1 MNVPLYRLFYALTAL
16 ISVSLVL
23 GCKNREAKGEEHP
36 FTNDLVH
43 ETSPYLL
50 QHAHNPVNWLPWGEK
65 ALEKAREEEKLIIVS
80 IGYSSCHWCHVM
92 EEETFED
99 VEVAELM
106 NEHFV
111 SIKVDREERPDVDE
125 VYMTAVQ
132 LMTGSG
138 GWPLNVILLPNGKP
152 LYGGTYHTKRQWMD
166 VLSNV
171 NTKFRADRKAAE
183 DYADRVAKGVAE
195 VNFIPRAESEA
206 PLSSEHLLEAV
217 ARWKPQWDMEMGG
230 NLGREKFIMPANLSF
245 LLDYARLTGDLEAD
259 VFAKNTLDKIL
270 QGGIYDHVGGG
281 FFRYSTDPQWKV
293 PHFEKMLYDNAQLLS
308 LFSKAY
314 AIYKDPSYRR
324 VITET
329 AAYLDREMKGPDGSY
344 FAAMDADSEGIEGA
358 YYTWTEKEL
367 KEVLGGEFELFAEF
381 YSIRPSSAWEGGRF
395 VLYRS
400 GEEGEFAQSHGMS
413 MTDFRNRLESWHH
426 KLLSARKSRVAPRK
440 DDKIITSWNALL
452 ITGFV
457 DAYAATGEQEF
468 LDRARRV
475 YEAVMDTAFE
485 KGRLIHSYKPGS
497 TREEGFLEDYA
508 FMARAAFSLYQ
519 ATLDTAYL
527 EMANRLMK
535 EVEKRFYEANSGLY
549 RYNQDTDLISDILK
563 VDDGVIPSPNAMV
576 CENLILLGHLQYD
589 KEAMGKAGRLLK
601 TMEPRVGEAIPNY
614 SYWARLMLS
623 RVYPYYEIVTVGP
636 EAALLSL
643 EFQKLFLPNA
653 LVAGSFTPSEIALFD
668 DRYFEGET
676 FIYVCSNNTCK
687 LPVKTVTEALQQLRD
702 FRAY

>member
-1 MNVPLYRLFYALTAL
+1 MPVNVPLYRLFFALTAL

-23 GCKNREAKGEEHP
+23 GCKNGETKAEQHP

-99 VEVAELM
+99 EEVAELM
-106 NEHFV
+106 NEHFI

-152 LYGGTYHTKRQWMD
+152 LYGGTYHTKRQWIE

-206 PLSSEHLLEAV
+206 PLSSEYLREAV
-217 ARWKPQWDMEMGG
+217 ARWKLQWDMEMGG

-281 FFRYSTDPQWKV
+281 FFRYSTDPEWKV

-308 LFSKAY
+308 LFSRAY
-314 AIYKDPSYRR
+314 A
-324 VITET
+324 
-329 AAYLDREMKGPDGSY
+329 
-344 FAAMDADSEGIEGA
+344 
-358 YYTWTEKEL
+358 
-367 KEVLGGEFELFAEF
+367 
-381 YSIRPSSAWEGGRF
+381 
-395 VLYRS
+395 
-400 GEEGEFAQSHGMS
+400 
-413 MTDFRNRLESWHH
+413 
-426 KLLSARKSRVAPRK
+426 
-440 DDKIITSWNALL
+440 
-452 ITGFV
+452 
-457 DAYAATGEQEF
+457 
-468 LDRARRV
+468 
-475 YEAVMDTAFE
+475 
-485 KGRLIHSYKPGS
+485 
-497 TREEGFLEDYA
+497 
-508 FMARAAFSLYQ
+508 
-519 ATLDTAYL
+519 
-527 EMANRLMK
+527 
-535 EVEKRFYEANSGLY
+535 
-549 RYNQDTDLISDILK
+549 
-563 VDDGVIPSPNAMV
+563 
-576 CENLILLGHLQYD
+576 
-589 KEAMGKAGRLLK
+589 
-601 TMEPRVGEAIPNY
+601 
-614 SYWARLMLS
+614 
-623 RVYPYYEIVTVGP
+623 
-636 EAALLSL
+636 
-643 EFQKLFLPNA
+643 
-653 LVAGSFTPSEIALFD
+653 
-668 DRYFEGET
+668 
-676 FIYVCSNNTCK
+676 
-687 LPVKTVTEALQQLRD
+687 TEALYEWMVQQKRE
-702 FRAY
+702 